1 MQQVRVTEQCRLQHA
16 ASDESGRQVVA
27 TPDVQLE
34 TPMLEALPA
43 AASDRSILLEP
54 ATPVTS
60 LHPAPLPMAYMGLEL
75 YVHSAHAMT
84 GIAMRMAATSRYA
97 LERRARAAWLWMALT
112 GV

>member
-1 MQQVRVTEQCRLQHA
+1 M
-16 ASDESGRQVVA
+16 A

-34 TPMLEALPA
+34 TPMLEALSA

-54 ATPVTS
+54 ATPRFT
-60 LHPAPLPMAYMGLEL
+60 HPRPAPLPTYVWRMGLEL